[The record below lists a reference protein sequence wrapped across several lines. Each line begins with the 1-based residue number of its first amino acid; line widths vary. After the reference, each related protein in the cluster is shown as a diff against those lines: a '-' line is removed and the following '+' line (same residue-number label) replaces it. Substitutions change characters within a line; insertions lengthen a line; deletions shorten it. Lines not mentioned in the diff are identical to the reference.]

1 MELSDIKNF
10 INKNPRVTL
19 YIVITFLIILS
30 LIISDANFIA
40 EVIGIGITVILIEWI
55 LNGPKRNLKETAK
68 FDIDGIIFRLNLDL
82 INAKGFEQNL
92 YYDATQISERGDSFE
107 SAISST
113 TQLLKKITIEDMIKK
128 IESMEI
134 DDLLNIERIC
144 GEKEKGLKGFKE
156 DFILSLDY
164 NERIYL
170 LECLR
175 SLLRLNRN
183 CELISSSRSTKSALK
198 ELKTYCAFNLKDLL
212 DNLYSLSDSLSG
224 ERWTKKIFRRFN
236 QKGG

>member
-19 YIVITFLIILS
+19 YIVIAFLIILS

-40 EVIGIGITVILIEWI
+40 EVFGIAITVILIEWI

-68 FDIDGIIFRLNLDL
+68 FDIDKIIFHLNLDL
-82 INAKGFEQNL
+82 IDAKGFNEDL

-107 SAISST
+107 STISGT
-113 TQLLKKITIEDMIKK
+113 TQLLKGISTEDMCRKMESIK
-128 IESMEI
+128 I
-134 DDLLNIERIC
+134 DDLLNIDKIC
-144 GEKEKGLKGFKE
+144 REKEKVLKGFKK

-175 SLLRLNRN
+175 SLTRLNRN
-183 CELISSSRSTKSALK
+183 CELISSSRSTKTTLK
-198 ELKTYCAFNLKDLL
+198 EYKTYCAYNLKDLL
-212 DNLYSLSDSLSG
+212 DNIYSLSDSLSG
-224 ERWTKKIFRRFN
+224 ERWTKKLVTLFY
-236 QKGG
+236 QKLR